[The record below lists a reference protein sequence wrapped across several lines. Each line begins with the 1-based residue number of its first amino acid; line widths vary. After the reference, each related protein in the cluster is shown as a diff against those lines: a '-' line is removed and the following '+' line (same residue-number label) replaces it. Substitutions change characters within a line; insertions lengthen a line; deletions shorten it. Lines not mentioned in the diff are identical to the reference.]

1 MVQNLPFGIKI
12 TSTAP
17 APTTTTSTSITG
29 DKSTYNTS
37 INTSINTST
46 NIQPSTTWTEKIKPK
61 AKTLIEKVKS
71 KLEDRVSPAPEQK

>member
-29 DKSTYNTS
+29 DKSTY
-37 INTSINTST
+37 NTSINTST